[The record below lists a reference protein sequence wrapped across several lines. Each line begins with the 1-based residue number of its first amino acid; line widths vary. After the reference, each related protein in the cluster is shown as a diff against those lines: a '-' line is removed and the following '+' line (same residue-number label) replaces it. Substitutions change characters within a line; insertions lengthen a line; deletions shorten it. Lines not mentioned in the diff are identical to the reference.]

1 MGKSIRHEF
10 RLKNIDKQV
19 AALITEVE
27 IDKDQVSALLAKEI
41 DADALVILTTVDQV
55 FINYNQDNQQPLAKV
70 SVNDLQSYIQDN
82 QFAAGS
88 MLPKIEACLSF
99 VQGSK
104 KRAYIT
110 SLKNLKNINETS
122 TVIYD
127 Q

>member
-1 MGKSIRHEF
+1 
-10 RLKNIDKQV
+10 
-19 AALITEVE
+19 
-27 IDKDQVSALLAKEI
+27 
-41 DADALVILTTVDQV
+41 
-55 FINYNQDNQQPLAKV
+55 
-70 SVNDLQSYIQDN
+70 
-82 QFAAGS
+82 

-122 TVIYD
+122 TVIYN